1 MLTRNAEL
9 AYIASVNHRTSALFL
24 LLMFGLIYTNPIW
37 PQASQPTPSQPGR
50 ILVPSAEM
58 GKLLVKRIP
67 PEYPAKARS
76 KGIEGTV
83 MLRAVVSKSGDVVDV
98 TVMSGD
104 PELSKAA
111 MNAAKKWKY
120 HAYLVGGEPTEVETT
135 IQMNFQLAR

>member
-1 MLTRNAEL
+1 M
-9 AYIASVNHRTSALFL
+9 NHRASARFL
-24 LLMFGLIYTNPIW
+24 LLLFGLIYTNPVW
-37 PQASQPTPSQPGR
+37 PQPSQPTPSETGR
-50 ILVPSAEM
+50 IQVPSAEM

-83 MLRAVVSKSGDVVDV
+83 MLRAVVSKNGDVVDV
-98 TVMSGD
+98 TVISGD

-111 MNAAKKWKY
+111 IKAAKKWKY
-120 HAYLVGGEPTEVETT
+120 HPYLVGGEPTEVETT

>member
-1 MLTRNAEL
+1 
-9 AYIASVNHRTSALFL
+9 
-24 LLMFGLIYTNPIW
+24 
-37 PQASQPTPSQPGR
+37 
-50 ILVPSAEM
+50 M

-83 MLRAVVSKSGDVVDV
+83 MLRAVVSKNGDVVDV
-98 TVMSGD
+98 TVISGD

-111 MNAAKKWKY
+111 IKAAKKWKY
-120 HAYLVGGEPTEVETT
+120 HPYLVGGEPTEVETT